1 MFYSVDSIEDGKA
14 VLMAYDEST
23 ICVLVS
29 WLESGVAEGDIVE
42 LKDGI
47 YVKNEEETEKQKQI
61 TADLLKQ
68 LLQ

>member
-23 ICVLVS
+23 ICVLQS
-29 WLESGVAEGDIVE
+29 QLAFGVAEGDIVE
-42 LKDGI
+42 FQDGVYI
-47 YVKNEEETEKQKQI
+47 KNEEETEKQKQI